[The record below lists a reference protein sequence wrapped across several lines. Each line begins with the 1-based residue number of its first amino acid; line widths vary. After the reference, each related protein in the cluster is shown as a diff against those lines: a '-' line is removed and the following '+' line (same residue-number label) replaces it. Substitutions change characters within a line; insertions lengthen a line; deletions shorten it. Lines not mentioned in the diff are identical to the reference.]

1 MDKRDYY
8 DILGVPKN
16 ASQDEI
22 KSAYRK
28 LALKYHPDRNP
39 NNKEAEEKFKE
50 AAQAYEVLSNEQ
62 KRKQYDQ
69 FGSEGPSMG
78 GFGSDMNMDDIFSNF
93 EDIFGNIF
101 GHKKKPKK
109 TGPIPKKG
117 NDLERSINISL
128 EEAFSG
134 VVKEVKIYHYVICP
148 DCSGKGSKDQTSI
161 ELCKE
166 CSGSGQIGYRHG
178 IFMYTQTC
186 NHCSGEGYIIK
197 NPCPTCKGQTRIQQY
212 DKIDINI
219 PKGIPDNAELKIPNK
234 GDSGI
239 FQGPYGNLYLR
250 VNILPNPKF
259 KRVEDDIH
267 CSIKVTYP
275 QLVFGCQI
283 EIENL
288 DGTKETLKIP
298 KGSEVGDLIK
308 IKNQGFYKLRSKGRG
323 DLVITL
329 KCDIP
334 KNLSEKAEKALREY
348 SEAIGT
354 QINDKDGS
362 GSIKSFFKK
371 FLQ

>member
-1 MDKRDYY
+1 MSKRDYY
-8 DILGVPKN
+8 DILGITKN
-16 ASQDEI
+16 ATQEEI

-62 KRKQYDQ
+62 KRRQYDQ
-69 FGSEGPSMG
+69 FGSEGPNNS
-78 GFGSDMNMDDIFSNF
+78 GFSADMNMDDIFSNF

-101 GHKKKPKK
+101 GHKKKSRKA
-109 TGPIPKKG
+109 GPIAKKG
-117 NDLERSINISL
+117 NDLEKAINISL

-134 VVKEVKIYHYVICP
+134 LTKEIKIYHYVTCS
-148 DCSGKGSKDQTSI
+148 DCLGKGSKDQSSI

-178 IFMYTQTC
+178 IFMYTQEC

-212 DKIDINI
+212 DKIKIII
-219 PKGIPDNAELKIPNK
+219 PNGIYEGAELKIAGQ
-234 GDSGI
+234 GDAGV
-239 FQGPYGNLYLR
+239 FQGPAGNLYLK
-250 VNILPNPKF
+250 VNILPHPKF

-267 CSIKVTYP
+267 CSITVTYP

-298 KGSEVGDLIK
+298 KGSEINESIK
-308 IKNQGFYKLRSKGRG
+308 IKNQGFHKIRGKSRG
-323 DLVITL
+323 DLIVTL
-329 KCDIP
+329 KCDVP
-334 KNLSEKAEKALREY
+334 KKLSEKAETLLREY
-348 SEAIGT
+348 SQEIGT
-354 QINDKDGS
+354 EINQQDSS

-371 FLQ
+371 FLK